1 MLNKLYF
8 VLQLLISFFVLSQFN
23 LVFANSNETVL
34 TLPFENISNKTE
46 YNWIGEGF
54 SLAIANLLTNSGLIA
69 LDVEERNLAYE
80 RLGLAPTAILTRAS
94 AIKIGEKAGADILVI
109 GTYSIIGEGKNRTLT
124 VTSRM
129 IDLREGR
136 AIGNDYTFSGTI
148 TDLQVIQGKLAWEI
162 LYNRIPGF
170 AFSREQLVNKATL
183 IPSSAFE
190 SYVKALLTANRD
202 DKVKF
207 LFRALS
213 EYQQNNS
220 GQYSQAVFTLGHLY
234 YDEANY
240 KDALNWLTKVDLKD
254 PSYLESEFYKAVAY
268 IQTADNEKA
277 AIILKTL
284 TNDLPLYEVFNNAAI
299 IEIKKNNFNE
309 AIRLF
314 GLALQA
320 APRDN
325 NLLFNYGYAFWRA
338 GQYSSAA
345 NQLNQ
350 LVRRETKDG
359 QAYYILAKS
368 LEKMDQKLEAANAL
382 DEAKKYLPDFAK
394 WETDGKIPN
403 LTRVKDHFSR
413 TAYLR
418 VIRGKDKAATTLAK
432 RSEEIETLLAK
443 AQGFFI
449 ASRDQEAI
457 NSLNEVFKLASDNA
471 DAHLLMGRLQER
483 RGNIDGAITSLKAAV
498 FWNPKLIAGHILLG
512 RIYFQKN
519 ELVQSR
525 NHLKQALTLNPEDR
539 DALALK
545 RLIDSENKLEN
556 K

>member
-1 MLNKLYF
+1 MLNKLYS
-8 VLQLLISFFVLSQFN
+8 VLQLLIGFFVLSQFN
-23 LVFANSNETVL
+23 LVFANPNETVL
-34 TLPFENISNKTE
+34 TLPFENVSNKTE

-54 SLAIANLLTNSGLIA
+54 SLGIANLLTNSGLIA

-109 GTYSIIGEGKNRTLT
+109 GTYSIVGEGKNRTLT

-162 LYNRIPGF
+162 LYNRISGF
-170 AFSREQLVNKATL
+170 PFSREQLVNKATL

-213 EYQQNNS
+213 EYQQNNN

-277 AIILKTL
+277 ATILKAL

-299 IEIKKNNFNE
+299 IEIRKNNFNE

-403 LTRVKDHFSR
+403 LSRVKDHFSR
-413 TAYLR
+413 SAYLR
-418 VIRGKDKAATTLAK
+418 VIRGKDKAATTLAR

-449 ASRDQEAI
+449 AGRDQEAI

-483 RGNIDGAITSLKAAV
+483 RGNMDGAITSLKAAV

-519 ELVQSR
+519 ELVQAR
-525 NHLKQALTLNPEDR
+525 NYLRQALALNPEDR

>member
-1 MLNKLYF
+1 MLNKLYS
-8 VLQLLISFFVLSQFN
+8 VLQLLIGFFVLSQFN
-23 LVFANSNETVL
+23 LVFANPNETVL
-34 TLPFENISNKTE
+34 TLPFENVSNKTE

-54 SLAIANLLTNSGLIA
+54 SLGIANLLTNSGLIA

-109 GTYSIIGEGKNRTLT
+109 GTYSIVGEGKNRTLT

-162 LYNRIPGF
+162 LYNRISGF
-170 AFSREQLVNKATL
+170 PFSREQLVNKATL

-277 AIILKTL
+277 ATILKTL

-299 IEIKKNNFNE
+299 IEIRKNNFNE

-403 LTRVKDHFSR
+403 LTRIKDHFSR

-449 ASRDQEAI
+449 AGRDQEAI

-519 ELVQSR
+519 ELVQAR
-525 NHLKQALTLNPEDR
+525 NYLKQALALNSEDR

>member
-1 MLNKLYF
+1 MLNKLYS

-54 SLAIANLLTNSGLIA
+54 SLAITNLLTNSGLIA

-190 SYVKALLTANRD
+190 SYVKALLTVNRD

-299 IEIKKNNFNE
+299 IEIRKNNFNE

-394 WETDGKIPN
+394 WETDGRIPN

-449 ASRDQEAI
+449 AGRDQEAI

-519 ELVQSR
+519 ELVQAR
-525 NHLKQALTLNPEDR
+525 NYLRQALALNPEDR